1 MLPTLLESPQGLNV
15 NTYGLLIMLAF
26 AAAFTVTH
34 TRAAAAGLDTLKL
47 IPTYLAAAV
56 GGLAGGR
63 ILYSVA
69 VEPGPVGFVM
79 APWTIFQGSG
89 FAFYGGLIG
98 GFLAVAAVAIP
109 SGIPPWKL
117 ADIAAPSVLIGYGVG
132 RLGCFFA
139 GCCHGAVAPIGPDP
153 TGLLPE
159 DGLLQGQ
166 IWLSGA
172 FPFVTTE
179 FHTGVGRL
187 LDQPLYP
194 TQLWSVAAGLGLS
207 GLMLALWDKR
217 RFDGQFAALYLIVEP
232 VARFLTEAF
241 RADQRGYVFTFP
253 ANDAITALFPGM
265 SQAGEVI
272 AGPVLGITT
281 SQAIGLFLMVPVGLV
296 IYAARRNAGVAP
308 EIPLDPDETT

>member
-1 MLPTLLESPQGLNV
+1 MLPTLYESPQGLGIH
-15 NTYGLLIMLAF
+15 TYGLFIVLAF

-63 ILYSVA
+63 ILYSLA
-69 VEPGPVGFVM
+69 VDPGLVGFLT
-79 APWTIFQGSG
+79 APWTLVQGSG

-109 SGIPPWKL
+109 TGIPPWKL

-132 RLGCFFA
+132 RMGCFFA
-139 GCCHGAVAPIGPDP
+139 GCCHGAVAPIGPAP
-153 TGLLPE
+153 RGLLPE
-159 DGLLQGQ
+159 EGVIQGQ

-172 FPFVTTE
+172 FPFLTTE
-179 FHTGVGRL
+179 FHAGVGRL
-187 LDQPLYP
+187 LHEPLYP
-194 TQLWSVAAGLGLS
+194 TQLWSVAVGVGLS

-232 VARFLTEAF
+232 VFRFLTEAF

-253 ANDAITALFPGM
+253 ANDAISALFPGLN
-265 SQAGEVI
+265 QAGAEL
-272 AGPVLGITT
+272 AGAALGITT
-281 SQAIGLFLMVPVGLV
+281 SQAIGFGMVPIGLV

-308 EIPLDPDETT
+308 EIPLDPDDAV